1 MGRSFRR
8 ASYPIGGRRATD
20 PLVESW
26 NNPAMTDEE
35 HTKGKAPRHTADTA
49 PRHSADAADKAP
61 RRPAAHA
68 DTLLIHGDAGLHE
81 GASIA
86 PAIPWSATFVAEDAA
101 AFARMASEPMH
112 PRYYTR
118 YGNPLH
124 DRVAR
129 IVAQLEGAAC
139 GLVTASGM
147 GAIAATVLGSTR
159 SGQRVVA
166 QRNHY
171 MGTSRLLGEVL
182 GRFGVAVE
190 FVDQT
195 DTGAFESA
203 LRAPT
208 ALVMLESPTNPD
220 CSLTD
225 LQAVASLARAAGA
238 LTVVDNTFATP
249 LNQQPLALGA
259 DLVVHSA
266 TKYLGGHHDL
276 TAGVVVGSREHVE
289 RVWQTQIVLG
299 ATLSPMD
306 AWLLLRGLRTLSL
319 RIERINAS
327 ARAIAEA
334 LAGHPAVASVSWPG
348 LATHPQHALAVRQMR
363 GFGGVMGIRLDT
375 DYAGTERFVS
385 GLRLARHAVS
395 LGGVE
400 SLVVHAA
407 AMWAGT
413 LGDAQMRET
422 GIEPNLVRLSVGL
435 EHPDDL
441 IADLLA
447 GLARIPG

>member
-1 MGRSFRR
+1 MHDDPGESD
-8 ASYPIGGRRATD
+8 AT
-20 PLVESW
+20 
-26 NNPAMTDEE
+26 AR
-35 HTKGKAPRHTADTA
+35 GAADT
-49 PRHSADAADKAP
+49 PPVHP
-61 RRPAAHA
+61 
-68 DTLLIHGDAGLHE
+68 DTLLIHADQGLQE
-81 GASIA
+81 GASLT
-86 PAIPWSATFVAEDAA
+86 PPIPWSATFVAEDAE
-101 AFARMASEPMH
+101 AFARMSSEPMH

-124 DRVAR
+124 ERVAR
-129 IVAQLEGAAC
+129 IVAELEGAAS

-147 GAIAATVLGSTR
+147 GAIAATVLASTR
-159 SGQRVVA
+159 TGERVVA

-171 MGTSRLLGEVL
+171 MGTSRLLSEVL
-182 GRFGVAVE
+182 GRFGVAVD

-195 DTGAFESA
+195 DTDAFARA
-203 LRAPT
+203 LRTPA

-249 LNQQPLALGA
+249 LNQRPLSLGA
-259 DLVVHSA
+259 DVVVHSA

-289 RVWQTQIVLG
+289 RIWQTQIVLG

-319 RIERINAS
+319 RVARINATAAAVAAS
-327 ARAIAEA
+327 LDA
-334 LAGHPAVASVSWPG
+334 HPAVESVSWPG
-348 LATHPQHALAVRQMR
+348 LASHPQHALASRQMR
-363 GFGGVMGIRLDT
+363 GFGGVMGIRLKS
-375 DYAGTERFVS
+375 DYAGTARFVS

-400 SLVVHAA
+400 TLVVHAA

-413 LGDAQMRET
+413 LGDAQMREA

-441 IADLLA
+441 VADLLA
-447 GLARIPG
+447 GLGRV

>member
-1 MGRSFRR
+1 
-8 ASYPIGGRRATD
+8 
-20 PLVESW
+20 
-26 NNPAMTDEE
+26 MTDDEI
-35 HTKGKAPRHTADTA
+35 TGAATPRD
-49 PRHSADAADKAP
+49 
-61 RRPAAHA
+61 RPE
-68 DTLLIHGDAGLHE
+68 TLLIHADGGLHE
-81 GASIA
+81 GASLT
-86 PAIPWSATFVAEDAA
+86 PAIPWSATFVADDAD
-101 AFARMASEPMH
+101 AFARMASDPMH

-124 DRVAR
+124 ERVAR
-129 IVAQLEGAAC
+129 IVADLEGAEG

-147 GAIAATVLGSTR
+147 GAIAATVIGSVR
-159 SGQRVVA
+159 AGDRIVA

-171 MGTSRLLGEVL
+171 MGTTRLLGDVL
-182 GRFGVAVE
+182 ARFGVAVE

-195 DTGAFESA
+195 EVDAFAQA
-203 LRAPT
+203 LAAAPT

-225 LQAVASLARAAGA
+225 LAAVSALAHAAGA
-238 LTVVDNTFATP
+238 LVVVDNTFATP
-249 LNQQPLALGA
+249 LNQQPLSLGA

-276 TAGVVVGSREHVE
+276 TAGVVVGARAQIE
-289 RVWQTQIVLG
+289 RIWQTQIVLG

-306 AWLLLRGLRTLSL
+306 AWLLLRGLRTLSV

-327 ARAIAEA
+327 ARALAAA
-334 LAGHPAVASVSWPG
+334 LAAHPRIESVSWPG
-348 LATHPQHALAVRQMR
+348 LASHPQHSLACRQMR
-363 GFGGVMGIRLDT
+363 GFGGVMGVRIHA
-375 DYAGTERFVS
+375 DYAGTARFVS

-400 SLVVHAA
+400 TLIVHAA
-407 AMWAGT
+407 AMWSGT
-413 LGDAQMRET
+413 LGDEQMRAA

-441 IADLLA
+441 IADLQR
-447 GLARIPG
+447 GLAAI

>member
-1 MGRSFRR
+1 MEESKDEGKIRMSEEPDR
-8 ASYPIGGRRATD
+8 ARAHH
-20 PLVESW
+20 P
-26 NNPAMTDEE
+26 
-35 HTKGKAPRHTADTA
+35 
-49 PRHSADAADKAP
+49 
-61 RRPAAHA
+61 
-68 DTLLIHGDAGLHE
+68 DTLLIHADSMLHE
-81 GASIA
+81 GSSLT
-86 PAIPWSATFVAEDAA
+86 PAIPWSATFIAQDTD

-129 IVAQLEGAAC
+129 IVADLEGAAS

-147 GAIAATVLGSTR
+147 GAITATVLGSVR
-159 SGQRVVA
+159 AGERIVA

-171 MGTSRLLGEVL
+171 MGTTRLLGEVL
-182 GRFGVAVE
+182 ARFGVEVE

-195 DTGAFESA
+195 DTDAFVRA
-203 LRAPT
+203 LARPA
-208 ALVMLESPTNPD
+208 ALVMLESPTNPN

-225 LQAVASLARAAGA
+225 LEAVAALARARGA

-249 LNQQPLALGA
+249 LNQQPLSLGA
-259 DLVVHSA
+259 DIVVHSA

-276 TAGVVVGSREHVE
+276 TAGVVVGSAEQIE
-289 RVWQTQIVLG
+289 RIWQTQIVLG

-319 RIERINAS
+319 RIERINAT
-327 ARAIAEA
+327 ARAVAEA
-334 LAGHPAVASVSWPG
+334 LHAHPAIESVSWPG
-348 LATHPQHALAVRQMR
+348 LASHPQHALARRQMR
-363 GFGGVMGIRLDT
+363 GYGGVMGIRVKA
-375 DYAGTERFVS
+375 DYAGTARFVA

-407 AMWAGT
+407 AMWSGT
-413 LGDAQMRET
+413 LGDEQMRDA

-441 IADLLA
+441 MADLQQALTQ
-447 GLARIPG
+447 R